1 MKQINLKD
9 VRHAPVRDVKYEA
22 KIQKAITQ
30 IENSKDLDLKTKNF
44 ATTSLRKQ
52 IRERLIRIENG
63 SLIRY
68 QCPTCGHMY
77 WMKSMLSCEHC
88 GQLLIYGN
96 EEDKWRKS

>member
-1 MKQINLKD
+1 MKNFNLKD
-9 VRHAPVRDVKYEA
+9 ARHAPVRDVKYEA

-30 IENSKDLDLKTKNF
+30 IENSKDLDPKTKNF

-52 IRERLIRIENG
+52 IRERLIKIENG

-68 QCPTCGHMY
+68 QCPTCGRLY

-96 EEDKWRKS
+96 EEEK

>member
-1 MKQINLKD
+1 MKPINLKD

-30 IENSKDLDLKTKNF
+30 IDNSKDLDLKTKNF
-44 ATTSLRKQ
+44 ATTSLGKQ

-63 SLIRY
+63 NIIRY
-68 QCPTCGHMY
+68 QCPTCGHLY

-88 GQLLIYGN
+88 GQLLIYGS
-96 EEDKWRKS
+96 EEDE

>member
-9 VRHAPVRDVKYEA
+9 VRHAPVRDVKYET

-30 IENSKDLDLKTKNF
+30 IENSKDLDSKTKNF

-63 SLIRY
+63 NIIRY
-68 QCPTCGHMY
+68 QCPTCGHLY

-96 EEDKWRKS
+96 GEEG

>member
-22 KIQKAITQ
+22 THQKPITQ
-30 IENSKDLDLKTKNF
+30 IENSKDLDSKTKNF
-44 ATTSLRKQ
+44 ATTSLGKQ

-63 SLIRY
+63 NIIRY
-68 QCPTCGHMY
+68 QCPTCGHLY

-96 EEDKWRKS
+96 EEDK

>member
-52 IRERLIRIENG
+52 IRERLIRIENANI
-63 SLIRY
+63 IRF
-68 QCPTCGHMY
+68 QCPTCGHLY

-96 EEDKWRKS
+96 EEDK

>member
-1 MKQINLKD
+1 MKNFNLKD

-30 IENSKDLDLKTKNF
+30 IENSKDLDPKTKNF

-52 IRERLIRIENG
+52 IRERLIKIENG

-68 QCPTCGHMY
+68 QCPTCGRLY

-96 EEDKWRKS
+96 EEEK

>member
-22 KIQKAITQ
+22 KIQNAIQ
-30 IENSKDLDLKTKNF
+30 QVENSKDLDSKTKNL
-44 ATTSLRKQ
+44 ATTSLGKQ

-63 SLIRY
+63 NIIRY
-68 QCPTCGHMY
+68 QCPTCGHLY

-96 EEDKWRKS
+96 EEDK

>member
-1 MKQINLKD
+1 MKNFNLKD

-30 IENSKDLDLKTKNF
+30 IENSKDLDPKTKNF

-52 IRERLIRIENG
+52 IRERLIKIGNG

-68 QCPTCGHMY
+68 QCPTCGRLY

-96 EEDKWRKS
+96 EEDK

>member
-52 IRERLIRIENG
+52 IRERLIRIENENI
-63 SLIRY
+63 IRF
-68 QCPTCGHMY
+68 QCPTCGHLY
-77 WMKSMLSCEHC
+77 WIKSMLSCEHC

-96 EEDKWRKS
+96 EEDK

>member
-22 KIQKAITQ
+22 KIQNAIQ
-30 IENSKDLDLKTKNF
+30 QVENSKDLDLKTKNF

-52 IRERLIRIENG
+52 IREKLIRIENG
-63 SLIRY
+63 NIIRY
-68 QCPTCGHMY
+68 QCPTCGHLY

-96 EEDKWRKS
+96 EEDK

>member
-1 MKQINLKD
+1 MKRINLKD

-44 ATTSLRKQ
+44 ATASLRKQ

-63 SLIRY
+63 NIIRF
-68 QCPTCGHMY
+68 QCPTCGHLY

-96 EEDKWRKS
+96 EEDK

>member
-9 VRHAPVRDVKYEA
+9 VRHAPVRDVKYET

-63 SLIRY
+63 NIIRF
-68 QCPTCGHMY
+68 QCPTCGHLY

-96 EEDKWRKS
+96 EEDK

>member
-9 VRHAPVRDVKYEA
+9 VRHAPVRDVKYEV

-63 SLIRY
+63 NIIRF
-68 QCPTCGHMY
+68 QCPTCGHLY

-88 GQLLIYGN
+88 GQLLIYGS
-96 EEDKWRKS
+96 EEDK

>member
-30 IENSKDLDLKTKNF
+30 IENSKDLDSKTKNF

-52 IRERLIRIENG
+52 IRERLIRIENENI
-63 SLIRY
+63 IRF
-68 QCPTCGHMY
+68 QCPTCGHLY
-77 WMKSMLSCEHC
+77 WIKSMLSCEHC

-96 EEDKWRKS
+96 EEDK

>member
-1 MKQINLKD
+1 MKRINLKD

-22 KIQKAITQ
+22 KIRKAITQ
-30 IENSKDLDLKTKNF
+30 IENSKDLDSKTKNL
-44 ATTSLRKQ
+44 ATTSLGKQ

-63 SLIRY
+63 SVIRY

-96 EEDKWRKS
+96 EEDKGKKS

>member
-9 VRHAPVRDVKYEA
+9 VRHAPVRDVKYET

-52 IRERLIRIENG
+52 IRERLIRIENANI
-63 SLIRY
+63 IRF
-68 QCPTCGHMY
+68 QCPTCGHLY

-96 EEDKWRKS
+96 EEDK

>member
-1 MKQINLKD
+1 MNTVNLKD

-30 IENSKDLDLKTKNF
+30 IENSNDLDLKTKNF

-63 SLIRY
+63 NLIRY
-68 QCPTCGHMY
+68 QCPACGHMY

-96 EEDKWRKS
+96 KEDK

>member
-9 VRHAPVRDVKYEA
+9 VRHAPMRDVKYEA
-22 KIQKAITQ
+22 KIQNAIQ
-30 IENSKDLDLKTKNF
+30 QVENSKDLDLKTKNF

-63 SLIRY
+63 NIIRY
-68 QCPTCGHMY
+68 QCPTCGHLY

-96 EEDKWRKS
+96 EEDK

>member
-30 IENSKDLDLKTKNF
+30 IENSKDLDSKTKNF
-44 ATTSLRKQ
+44 PTTSLGKQ

-63 SLIRY
+63 NIIRF
-68 QCPTCGHMY
+68 QCPTCGHLY

-96 EEDKWRKS
+96 EEDK

>member
-22 KIQKAITQ
+22 KIQNAIQ
-30 IENSKDLDLKTKNF
+30 QVENSKDLDSKTKNF
-44 ATTSLRKQ
+44 AITSLGKQ

-63 SLIRY
+63 NIIRY
-68 QCPTCGHMY
+68 QCPTCGHLY

-96 EEDKWRKS
+96 EEDK

>member
-1 MKQINLKD
+1 MKSINLKD

-22 KIQKAITQ
+22 KIQEAITQ
-30 IENSKDLDLKTKNF
+30 IENSKDLDSKTKNF
-44 ATTSLRKQ
+44 ATTSLGKQ

-63 SLIRY
+63 NIIRF
-68 QCPTCGHMY
+68 QCPTCGHLY

-96 EEDKWRKS
+96 EEDK

>member
-22 KIQKAITQ
+22 KIQNAIQ
-30 IENSKDLDLKTKNF
+30 QVENSKDLDLKTKNF

-63 SLIRY
+63 NIIRF
-68 QCPTCGHMY
+68 QCPTCGHLY

-96 EEDKWRKS
+96 EEDK

>member
-30 IENSKDLDLKTKNF
+30 IENSKDLDPKTKKF
-44 ATTSLRKQ
+44 AATSLRKQ

-68 QCPTCGHMY
+68 QCPTCGHLY

-96 EEDKWRKS
+96 EEDK

>member
-1 MKQINLKD
+1 MEQINLKD

-30 IENSKDLDLKTKNF
+30 IENSKDLDSKTKNF
-44 ATTSLRKQ
+44 AITSLGKQ

-63 SLIRY
+63 NIIRY
-68 QCPTCGHMY
+68 QCPTCGHLY

-96 EEDKWRKS
+96 EEDK

>member
-96 EEDKWRKS
+96 ERDK

>member
-9 VRHAPVRDVKYEA
+9 VRHAPVRDVKYET

-63 SLIRY
+63 NIIRY
-68 QCPTCGHMY
+68 QCPTCGHLY

-88 GQLLIYGN
+88 GQLLIYWKDGD
-96 EEDKWRKS
+96 E

>member
-9 VRHAPVRDVKYEA
+9 VTHAPVRDVKYEA
-22 KIQKAITQ
+22 KIQNAITQ
-30 IENSKDLDLKTKNF
+30 IENSKDLESKTKNL
-44 ATTSLRKQ
+44 ATTSLGKQ

-63 SLIRY
+63 NIIRY
-68 QCPTCGHMY
+68 KCPTCGHLY

-96 EEDKWRKS
+96 EEDK

>member
-1 MKQINLKD
+1 MKQINLKN

-63 SLIRY
+63 NIIRF
-68 QCPTCGHMY
+68 QCPTCGHLY

-96 EEDKWRKS
+96 EEDK